1 MGPGRAMSGIGR
13 RGGGLALLAALWLA
27 GCAQAPKDLYSWE
40 TFARQQ
46 HEVLRADGVQSAQ
59 QIQDMEAHA
68 QKVRG
73 EGAALPPGFRA
84 HLGMLYL
91 NTGNAGNYGLNT
103 SDVELINFRTM
114 APKFLRVPDG
124 LVTTKSMCLFDSRY
138 ALRRVISTNAAYSAI
153 QEMVMQRTTAMR
165 FDGASFVNRLR
176 EEAFMLLD
184 YTNDAACS

>member
-73 EGAALPPGFRA
+73 EGAALPPGFLAFLLER
-84 HLGMLYL
+84 
-91 NTGNAGNYGLNT
+91 
-103 SDVELINFRTM
+103 FRH
-114 APKFLRVPDG
+114 
-124 LVTTKSMCLFDSRY
+124 
-138 ALRRVISTNAAYSAI
+138 ALRHWHRLNFGEIGFKSGRFAA
-153 QEMVMQRTTAMR
+153 
-165 FDGASFVNRLR
+165 NLR
-176 EEAFMLLD
+176 
-184 YTNDAACS
+184 

>member
-91 NTGNAGNYGLNT
+91 NTGNAEQAGALWQAEKEAFPESSPYMDRLLDRLRAGTADRGT
-103 SDVELINFRTM
+103 S
-114 APKFLRVPDG
+114 K
-124 LVTTKSMCLFDSRY
+124 TKS
-138 ALRRVISTNAAYSAI
+138 
-153 QEMVMQRTTAMR
+153 
-165 FDGASFVNRLR
+165 
-176 EEAFMLLD
+176 
-184 YTNDAACS
+184 

>member
-91 NTGNAGNYGLNT
+91 NTGNA
-103 SDVELINFRTM
+103 EQAR
-114 APKFLRVPDG
+114 A
-124 LVTTKSMCLFDSRY
+124 
-138 ALRRVISTNAAYSAI
+138 NAAAGSLPPLSAS
-153 QEMVMQRTTAMR
+153 QRDAVAALYDR
-165 FDGASFVNRLR
+165 RIREHVHASW
-176 EEAFMLLD
+176 
-184 YTNDAACS
+184 

>member
-84 HLGMLYL
+84 TAWSWMGTAGCMPSAPRTPPMPPPWCWCMGSPAARK
-91 NTGNAGNYGLNT
+91 TGTRWRARWAGATG
-103 SDVELINFRTM
+103 
-114 APKFLRVPDG
+114 
-124 LVTTKSMCLFDSRY
+124 C
-138 ALRRVISTNAAYSAI
+138 
-153 QEMVMQRTTAMR
+153 
-165 FDGASFVNRLR
+165 
-176 EEAFMLLD
+176 
-184 YTNDAACS
+184 